1 MNAFGCLMRLNMQ
14 RMASRKA
21 YLLVTYLMIALAI
34 AGAVLLAN
42 HGGMKVKLAVVG
54 TLDRLSGLDRFQVE
68 SVHDAPPV
76 SALVRQKYDGI
87 VTVQAD
93 GAFEVLTIKGEKLE
107 AEIRAVLAG
116 GTMPDEPQRGIG
128 TTMMGFLLMIL
139 LLQGVM
145 FLTLFGEDRESGT
158 LRRTAVTPAGLKAY
172 LGAQCLVAFLMLYV
186 PTLAIIGV
194 TKLGFGMELG
204 YSLPAIA
211 ALLVV
216 PVLLSVGFALFVMA
230 ACRSSDNAVM
240 TGGALTVI
248 SCLVSGT
255 VYAVTNEQ
263 AWWKYIT
270 EWLPQTQWMS
280 VVGDLE
286 QGHAASQWL
295 GPLSYVLAWVAAFL
309 IAGWAVC
316 AHRYR
321 AGHY

>member
-21 YLLVTYLMIALAI
+21 YLLVTYVMIVLAI

-42 HGGMKVKLAVVG
+42 YGGMKVKLAVVG
-54 TLDRLSGLDRFQVE
+54 ALDRLSGLERFQVE
-68 SVHDAPPV
+68 SVNDTPPV
-76 SALVRQKYDGI
+76 SSLVRQKYDGI
-87 VTVQAD
+87 ITVQVD

-107 AEIRAVLAG
+107 AEIREVLAG
-116 GTMPDEPQRGIG
+116 GTIQDEPQRGIG

-158 LRRTAVTPAGLKAY
+158 LRRTALSPAGLKAY

-186 PTLAIIGV
+186 PTVVIICAAR
-194 TKLGFGMELG
+194 LGFGLELG

-211 ALLVV
+211 VLLIV
-216 PVLLSVGFALFVMA
+216 PVLLAVGFALFVMA

-240 TGGALTVI
+240 TGGALTVLT
-248 SCLVSGT
+248 CLLSGT

-263 AWWKYIT
+263 TWWKYIT
-270 EWLPQTQWMS
+270 QWLPQTQWMS
-280 VVGDLE
+280 VVGKLE
-286 QGHAASQWL
+286 QGLAISQWI
-295 GPLSYVLAWVAAFL
+295 GPLSYVLAWVVAFM

-316 AHRYR
+316 ARRYR